1 MREKHDA
8 IFPDYVIM
16 LYSKHEV
23 LRESYTFAQIF
34 LMALVASAAANK
46 TEDCSSFTA
55 LDLVPARTDYD
66 QLVQSELQFT
76 ADLYRKIGMRRSAD
90 NINVMFTP
98 FNIYNALLIMYFMSA
113 NRTEQIIEELF
124 HIPKNQVA
132 YI

>member
-1 MREKHDA
+1 MMRFFQ
-8 IFPDYVIM
+8 ILVIIIIHI
-16 LYSKHEV
+16 SKHEV
-23 LRESYTFAQIF
+23 LREFYIFAQVF
-34 LMALVASAAANK
+34 LTALVASAAANK

-98 FNIYNALLIMYFMSA
+98 FNIYNSLLIMYFMSA
-113 NRTEQIIEELF
+113 NRTEHIIEELF

-132 YI
+132 NI